1 MDDKSDMRGGRMD
14 MLPPPK
20 RARPTAAQADD
31 HMPIDAYPGP
41 AAADDGW
48 RVYTRIEDWTPRRLV
63 PHYDADLD
71 EHHHEVDVTAE
82 HALWCAYVRSGSRVP
97 SSDLDVVFDDVVAF
111 AGDFIDDDAYYDMD
125 SLEPGL
131 DRRRWVV
138 MQPPAVQS
146 DRARRSRLATVV
158 GEALDHED
166 SDLDGSASDGGG
178 ADDDMDRGGAASDD
192 AASSCSS

>member
-1 MDDKSDMRGGRMD
+1 MDDERAMRGGHMD
-14 MLPPPK
+14 ILAPPSK
-20 RARPTAAQADD
+20 RARPTEAQADD

-48 RVYTRIEDWTPRRLV
+48 RAYTLSKDWAPRRLV

-111 AGDFIDDDAYYDMD
+111 AGDFLDDDAYYDMD

-146 DRARRSRLATVV
+146 DRARRSRLATVI
-158 GEALDHED
+158 GEALDLED
-166 SDLDGSASDGGG
+166 SDLDGSASDG
-178 ADDDMDRGGAASDD
+178 DDMGRGSARSDD
-192 AASSCSS
+192 AASSDSS